1 MSETDKPTDE
11 TVEQVTQ
18 TEQTEQPDAAA
29 DPKPES
35 KKAAARRIA
44 DQLEEKDSKPRK
56 QITMIVQRAGIEFSD
71 SVLEEVEKIEAEG
84 GMMIENGERRRTKG
98 GVFFY
103 LARQRLP
110 EDVRDDIF
118 SSWRSLRKKRQTY
131 ESQFP
136 SFEFD
141 ERGDVVEALL
151 ADDRGEL
158 SDVRITLTGRP
169 GKIDRREHLVITTMD
184 YQAGDK
190 LTLPTGVPDFPTDKV
205 TYVVYVS
212 AKQWEKVAK
221 AIENPHDS
229 LIVDGLCAFDDE
241 IEQFAVYTTQITTK
255 KLQRKLRKQDRQ
267 QEGKPLPN
275 KNDASK
281 PEAKQKD
288 APKAEAKPKK
298 KKKRDDRLQMPEVD
312 TALPAVEL
320 DLPDSVPTDVA
331 QELAKLHTAALTY
344 RQKIEK
350 MEENPDKNKFMLT
363 TTRRLL
369 KNTEKQI
376 SELEQ
381 ANNISE

>member
-1 MSETDKPTDE
+1 MSKTDKPTDE

-18 TEQTEQPDAAA
+18 TEQTEQPDAD

-35 KKAAARRIA
+35 KKTAARRIA

-151 ADDRGEL
+151 AEDRGEL

-255 KLQRKLRKQDRQ
+255 KLERKLRKQDRQ
-267 QEGKPLPN
+267 QEGKPLPR
-275 KNDASK
+275 
-281 PEAKQKD
+281 QKD
-288 APKAEAKPKK
+288 ASNSEAKPKK
-298 KKKRDDRLQMPEVD
+298 KKKRDDRLQIPEVD
-312 TALPAVEL
+312 TSALAVDL
-320 DLPDSVPTDVA
+320 DLPEDVPADVA

-376 SELEQ
+376 SELEE
-381 ANNISE
+381 ANNISG